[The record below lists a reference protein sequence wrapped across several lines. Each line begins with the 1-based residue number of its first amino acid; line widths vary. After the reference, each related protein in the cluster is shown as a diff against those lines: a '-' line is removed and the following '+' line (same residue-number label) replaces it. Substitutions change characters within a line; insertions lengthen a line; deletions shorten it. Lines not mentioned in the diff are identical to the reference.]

1 MGLKRIYSAQEAE
14 MANLRARVEALEAE
28 SGHFRERVERL
39 EAKLEAY
46 CKGGD

>member
-1 MGLKRIYSAQEAE
+1 